1 MRGPVERS
9 PLALA
14 DATSISAEDLL
25 ATDQVFPDRVG
36 EIYHLAYRAN
46 QRWFY
51 APRMTRDEVLLIKGW
66 DSLEHGSARFTP
78 HTAFELPDT
87 PPTASPRESIE
98 TRTLVIG

>member
-1 MRGPVERS
+1 MRS

-14 DATSISAEDLL
+14 DAASIAPDDLL
-25 ATDQVFPDRVG
+25 ATDQIFPSRVG
-36 EIYHLAYRAN
+36 EIYHLAYEPN

-51 APRMTRDEVLLIKGW
+51 APEMTRDEVLLIKSW
-66 DSLEHGSARFTP
+66 DSLEGGPSRFTP

-87 PPTASPRESIE
+87 PAAAAPRESIE